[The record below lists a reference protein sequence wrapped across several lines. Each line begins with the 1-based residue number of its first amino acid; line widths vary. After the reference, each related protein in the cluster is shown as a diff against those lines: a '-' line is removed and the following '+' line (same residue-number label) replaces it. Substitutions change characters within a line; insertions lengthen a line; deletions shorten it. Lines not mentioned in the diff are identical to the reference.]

1 MTWHEP
7 VSVPRCFVTP
17 YDALACEFADFGGV
31 CGWGTPGWLM
41 AVTIAVAASVTAPTN
56 LSVLGFVGDVV
67 LPVISGMFG
76 AVT

>member
-1 MTWHEP
+1 
-7 VSVPRCFVTP
+7 
-17 YDALACEFADFGGV
+17 
-31 CGWGTPGWLM
+31 M
-41 AVTIAVAASVTAPTN
+41 AVIIAVAASVTAPTN